1 MRIMKLKKGKADT
14 PTKGMAMKTI
24 TTAYGKVK
32 AEKAGKANVHFGA
45 YYARNVNI
53 YKDEQGR
60 MFGRICYEM
69 REIKD
74 VDGTFVADTESHDGC
89 HIY

>member
-1 MRIMKLKKGKADT
+1 
-14 PTKGMAMKTI
+14 MKTI

-32 AEKAGKANVHFGA
+32 AEKAGKANVLFGA
-45 YYARNVNI
+45 SYVRNVNI

-60 MFGRICYEM
+60 MFGRICYQV

-74 VDGTFVADTESHDGC
+74 DNGTLVADTEWHDGC
-89 HIY
+89 SVY